1 MSTHEPDQTSRMDA
15 LHYYFGLLDGVDA
28 SCVFLVLTEQ
38 PVQEEVAEAYL
49 EATASES
56 RRLRQHFRSI
66 PGNLARPLWIDDS
79 AFDVSRHVRPIHL
92 GGGGTARDMF
102 EYGSRWRNSGFTE
115 DQSPWEVGLVD
126 GLSDGTGAVL
136 VRFHHSLADGAA
148 LHHEFTPIFDRSLG
162 AAASPAGFP
171 RDRRGIARRA
181 VAERRSAA
189 MQTARALWALPAD
202 LRKQGVRAQVLG
214 SLAGIAAAPPAGRVD
229 RSLVPGSSAMFTI
242 PTSLWSA
249 RAREAGGGSNDLFLA
264 LAAAAVRTSGVL
276 GDKPTYLTAMPISL
290 RQAGAPV
297 DGNETGVAFLALDG
311 ESSLL
316 DDLRAV
322 RAHAQAGKAAASGDA
337 NPIVERALDL
347 LPGRLQAK
355 LILRQWAKKDILATN
370 VVIPEFETVFG
381 VAINAITGMPAL
393 IGGPLGFVLVTRGD
407 QRVMH
412 VDVDRSLVP
421 DDQSLFSCLD
431 ELLVDRFGR
440 DNVGAIMGRPPERTV
455 SCTP

>member
-1 MSTHEPDQTSRMDA
+1 MFT
-15 LHYYFGLLDGVDA
+15 
-28 SCVFLVLTEQ
+28 LT
-38 PVQEEVAEAYL
+38 
-49 EATASES
+49 
-56 RRLRQHFRSI
+56 
-66 PGNLARPLWIDDS
+66 
-79 AFDVSRHVRPIHL
+79 
-92 GGGGTARDMF
+92 
-102 EYGSRWRNSGFTE
+102 
-115 DQSPWEVGLVD
+115 
-126 GLSDGTGAVL
+126 
-136 VRFHHSLADGAA
+136 
-148 LHHEFTPIFDRSLG
+148 
-162 AAASPAGFP
+162 
-171 RDRRGIARRA
+171 
-181 VAERRSAA
+181 
-189 MQTARALWALPAD
+189 
-202 LRKQGVRAQVLG
+202 
-214 SLAGIAAAPPAGRVD
+214 
-229 RSLVPGSSAMFTI
+229 PGS
-242 PTSLWSA
+242 
-249 RAREAGGGSNDLFLA
+249 
-264 LAAAAVRTSGVL
+264 VR
-276 GDKPTYLTAMPISL
+276 KA
-290 RQAGAPV
+290 
-297 DGNETGVAFLALDG
+297 GNETGVAFLALDG

-381 VAINAITGMPAL
+381 VAINAISGMPAL